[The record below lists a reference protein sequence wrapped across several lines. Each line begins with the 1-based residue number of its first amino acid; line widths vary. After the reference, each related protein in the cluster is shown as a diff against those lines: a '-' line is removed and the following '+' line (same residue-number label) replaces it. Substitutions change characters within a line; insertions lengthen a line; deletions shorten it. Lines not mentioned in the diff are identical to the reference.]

1 MCALRKTE
9 YTLRACSLISRS
21 YIITLNYNTQF
32 LLNRAVRG
40 VWPLSGSSH
49 RCKPTSATTR
59 CVLTPPALWAGD
71 RVCIRGSRLPKAE
84 RENPNLCAS
93 VTRSLRQPELTLPQ
107 GPGGGQV
114 ASQGCPLGHFNGI
127 AFTHSVFLS
136 ADSRSD
142 RPRAVG
148 RRTEVPGA
156 SGPRSRARSSLAW
169 QGPGRSRSRWPCARS
184 PGASVLRVR
193 LDAQDGVQFLGREAQ
208 QVLQVAHEAVHV
220 ALP

>member
-59 CVLTPPALWAGD
+59 CVLAPPALWEGD
-71 RVCIRGSRLPKAE
+71 RVCICGSRLPKAE
-84 RENPNLCAS
+84 KENPNLCAS
-93 VTRSLRQPELTLPQ
+93 TTRSLRQPELTLPQ
-107 GPGGGQV
+107 GPGGGRV

-127 AFTHSVFLS
+127 ALHTAFSC
-136 ADSRSD
+136 
-142 RPRAVG
+142 PRALEATDRALLG
-148 RRTEVPGA
+148 EEPRFQALPGH
-156 SGPRSRARSSLAW
+156 
-169 QGPGRSRSRWPCARS
+169 GPGRVPVWPGRVLGAAGHDGPARGPPGPQSSVSGWTPRMACSSSGVKPSRFCRS
-184 PGASVLRVR
+184 HTKRYT
-193 LDAQDGVQFLGREAQ
+193 
-208 QVLQVAHEAVHV
+208 
-220 ALP
+220 